1 MNVRF
6 TLEALTHIATIHSY
20 IEGRSPVAAAHV
32 VQRIFA
38 DVDRLAEFPHIGHV
52 GAVPG
57 TYEWTVRGL
66 PTSSSTRLTMKR
78 TTLLCSESST
88 VDKIAEPPWRF

>member
-20 IEGRSPVAAAHV
+20 IEGRSPVAAA
-32 VQRIFA
+32 RIVERMFA
-38 DVDRLAEFPHIGHV
+38 DIDRLAEFPHIGHV

-66 PTSSSTRLTMKR
+66 PYIIVH
-78 TTLLCSESST
+78 E
-88 VDKIAEPPWRF
+88 VDDEKDELIVLGIFHSAQAR

>member
-6 TLEALTHIATIHSY
+6 TLEALTHTATIHSY

-66 PTSSSTRLTMKR
+66 PYIIVHEIDDEKNDLIVLGIFHGGQDR
-78 TTLLCSESST
+78 
-88 VDKIAEPPWRF
+88 

>member
-20 IEGRSPVAAAHV
+20 IKGRSPVAAAHIV
-32 VQRIFA
+32 ERIFA
-38 DVDRLAEFPHIGHV
+38 DADRLADFPHIGHV

-66 PTSSSTRLTMKR
+66 PYIVVHEIDDEKNE
-78 TTLLCSESST
+78 LL
-88 VDKIAEPPWRF
+88 VLGIFHGAQDR